1 MAWKR
6 NKNEID
12 PLNYSTTV
20 IFMVAWLYEGSFRNL
35 FPLRWPTNRFRLFPR
50 NVTSDL
56 NIKHRSK
63 SSGGR
68 LLRRGLRHSL
78 LNARECNSRKKF

>member
-1 MAWKR
+1 MVWKR
-6 NKNEID
+6 NENEID

-56 NIKHRSK
+56 NIKQ
-63 SSGGR
+63 
-68 LLRRGLRHSL
+68 RRQKLWWPPVTPGITSFTFK
-78 LNARECNSRKKF
+78 CT